1 MIRKL
6 LTTCAVVTLLSS
18 GLLVSGAHSEDATKP
33 ANATKTAT
41 TAPVAVPD
49 GNLVSK
55 IMGAAVYNSAAD
67 DAEKIGDVKDIVL
80 TKDGKAQFIIIGV
93 GGFLGIG
100 EKNVAYD
107 FSKAEWAEKNG
118 SRWLV
123 AKTTKEDLKAQPNF
137 DTKAYDRV
145 AAAPGVPAAAAT
157 DKTATAAIDKSTLS
171 ELPVDKISAQNLIG
185 TTVYGADDAKVGEI
199 SDVVLTTD
207 KKVDAIVVDVGG
219 FLGIGEKSV
228 AVGMEK
234 LKFMTDNN
242 GNRYLYTNLTKAQL
256 EAQVAYDKGT
266 YAQNRDQ
273 QRVIVNP

>member
-6 LTTCAVVTLLSS
+6 LTTTAVVTLLSS

-33 ANATKTAT
+33 ANATQNTAPTAT
-41 TAPVAVPD
+41 VAVPD
-49 GNLVSK
+49 GSLVSK

-67 DAEKIGDVKDIVL
+67 NAEKIGDVNDIVL
-80 TKDGKAQFIIIGV
+80 AKDGKAKFIIIGV

-107 FSKAEWAEKNG
+107 FSKAEWVEKNG

-123 AKTTKEDLKAQPNF
+123 AKTTKEDLQAQANF
-137 DTKAYDRV
+137 DTKAYDTV
-145 AAAPGVPAAAAT
+145 AAPSAAPAVT
-157 DKTATAAIDKSTLS
+157 DSTATAAIDKSALT
-171 ELPVDKISAQNLIG
+171 EMPADKISAENLIG

-199 SDVVLTTD
+199 GDIVLSTD

-234 LKFMTDNN
+234 LKFMIDKN

-256 EAQVAYDKGT
+256 EAQAAYDKST
-266 YAQNRDQ
+266 YAQNRDK
-273 QRVIVNP
+273 QRIILEK

>member
-1 MIRKL
+1 MHQP
-6 LTTCAVVTLLSS
+6 S
-18 GLLVSGAHSEDATKP
+18 GLLVSGAHTEDATKP

-67 DAEKIGDVKDIVL
+67 GAEKIGDVKDIVL
-80 TKDGKAQFIIIGV
+80 TKDGKAEYIIKGV

-118 SRWLV
+118 NRWLV

-137 DTKAYDRV
+137 DSKAYDRV
-145 AAAPGVPAAAAT
+145 AAAPAVPAAAT
-157 DKTATAAIDKSTLS
+157 DTTATAAIDKTTLA
-171 ELPVDKISAQNLIG
+171 ELPVDKISAEKLIGQNAQGKHIMIHKLLTTTAVVTLLSG
-185 TTVYGADDAKVGEI
+185 TTVYGADDAKVGKI
-199 SDVVLTTD
+199 SDVVLSAD

-219 FLGIGEKSV
+219 FLGMEKSPSQS
-228 AVGMEK
+228 AWK
-234 LKFMTDNN
+234 
-242 GNRYLYTNLTKAQL
+242 NLSS
-256 EAQVAYDKGT
+256 
-266 YAQNRDQ
+266 
-273 QRVIVNP
+273 

>member
-6 LTTCAVVTLLSS
+6 LTTSAVVTLLSS
-18 GLLVSGAHSEDATKP
+18 GLLVSGAHSEDATKQ
-33 ANATKTAT
+33 ATAT
-41 TAPVAVPD
+41 QNTATPAPVAVPD

-80 TKDGKAQFIIIGV
+80 TKDGKAEFIIIGV

-118 SRWLV
+118 NRWLV

-145 AAAPGVPAAAAT
+145 AAAPSAPAAT
-157 DKTATAAIDKSTLS
+157 DTTATGAIDKSTLS
-171 ELPVDKISAQNLIG
+171 ELPADKISAENLIG
-185 TTVYGADDAKVGEI
+185 TTVYGTDDAKVGKI

-234 LKFMTDNN
+234 LKFMTDKN

-256 EAQVAYDKGT
+256 EAQVPYDKGT
-266 YAQNRDQ
+266 YALNRDK